1 MIKIKH
7 FLLIILTALNY
18 INYYKTKEEIKI
30 FRQNIK
36 NDMKFAINEYLH
48 FVASKNSSVS
58 LQDCINQ
65 SMKTY
70 KY

>member
-7 FLLIILTALNY
+7 FSLIILTALNY